1 MTDTEIIDL
10 FFARSEQAI
19 AALSQQ
25 YGRLLR
31 HTADNI
37 LGSPEDA
44 EECVNDSYLAVWN
57 TVPPKRPDPL
67 PAYCLRIVRN
77 LSLSLL
83 RRRGAQKRD
92 SAYDCALDELSET
105 LAGPESVEDA
115 VENLNEIIEG
125 VHLRFQP
132 EGSKD
137 EKLTSRALKDMCV
150 FEAHDLIKTKYKTI
164 DGKRKAYQERTPLST
179 YGIATAEEDQP
190 EP

>member
-115 VENLNEIIEG
+115 CDARLLGACIDRFLDTLEVEDRVLFVRRYWFGDSVRELAAMLGCGENRLS
-125 VHLRFQP
+125 VRLFRLR
-132 EGSKD
+132 G
-137 EKLTSRALKDMCV
+137 RLK
-150 FEAHDLIKTKYKTI
+150 ETLIK
-164 DGKRKAYQERTPLST
+164 E
-179 YGIATAEEDQP
+179 GIVR
-190 EP
+190 

>member
-1 MTDTEIIDL
+1 M
-10 FFARSEQAI
+10 
-19 AALSQQ
+19 
-25 YGRLLR
+25 YY
-31 HTADNI
+31 
-37 LGSPEDA
+37 PEA
-44 EECVNDSYLAVWN
+44 EA
-57 TVPPKRPDPL
+57 KDPL
-67 PAYCLRIVRN
+67 
-77 LSLSLL
+77 SLK
-83 RRRGAQKRD
+83 GFAKH
-92 SAYDCALDELSET
+92 LSEHGK
-105 LAGPESVEDA
+105 LATYEMLVLVLQNIVSCMKELITQGQPVKLDGLGTFYPTIEATKGGSESVEDA

-179 YGIATAEEDQP
+179 YAIATAQEDEP